1 MSFFPRGGNSLDE
14 SGGAD
19 CQSLVNCTPHV
30 LVRHNSFLRH
40 LKKEV
45 VNRREDHKLSSSYT
59 DQEVTRHLI
68 VTAPSAPSP
77 ALSLSSLTSQQRRK
91 CPSRL
96 RQTVELGQGGTP
108 RGTTVKLPGSGPTGQ
123 HTPQSL
129 FSAPLCPCSCCHCS
143 PEG

>member
-1 MSFFPRGGNSLDE
+1 MGIRMVVVSGRVRGLPRQSRCELLSKDE
-14 SGGAD
+14 GGGAD
-19 CQSLVNCTPHV
+19 CQSLVNCTPYV

-77 ALSLSSLTSQQRRK
+77 ALSLSSLTLQQRRK
-91 CPSRL
+91 CPS
-96 RQTVELGQGGTP
+96 Q
-108 RGTTVKLPGSGPTGQ
+108 
-123 HTPQSL
+123 
-129 FSAPLCPCSCCHCS
+129 
-143 PEG
+143 